1 MVQPLREST
10 FEPRPLA
17 HAEAVSRLA
26 SIRHAIRLVEPFGGG
41 PASDPVEDER
51 IAAAWDRAGEA
62 KRRAFDRRSGQLVS
76 SAQAGFE
83 ALLAERESGR
93 GPNVEATRALVDQIR
108 RELREI
114 AKIIVD

>member
-1 MVQPLREST
+1 
-10 FEPRPLA
+10 
-17 HAEAVSRLA
+17 
-26 SIRHAIRLVEPFGGG
+26 
-41 PASDPVEDER
+41 
-51 IAAAWDRAGEA
+51 
-62 KRRAFDRRSGQLVS
+62 VS